1 MKHKSYL
8 IALDYGNRAKEKKF
22 VGDVLDKFDKDTLVG
37 AMLYVNN
44 NIYALSC
51 HLFVNFEKD
60 SEVFEEWL
68 NINYPDKHRIYN
80 LFSHDLM
87 KAIGNRSCN
96 GMGLL
101 DSEMLEYQMPS
112 GTNEI
117 FLHPDRPTYD
127 ATFPPVLKE
136 MTNYSVF
143 LSHSSVDKELVDT
156 FFNELQKSE
165 VESWFD
171 RYEIS
176 PGDSITDRINDGLD
190 KSKVGLLFLSKS
202 FLSGKSGWTMNEANY
217 FFQKRMRQ
225 NEKNFIVV
233 NIDLEHDEMPPLLQ
247 DYLYLN
253 YDDPECI
260 PKIVNELRKI
270 NL

>member
-1 MKHKSYL
+1 MEHKSFL
-8 IALDYGNRAKEKKF
+8 IALDYGNREKEKMF
-22 VGDVLDKFDKDTLVG
+22 VGDVLDKFDRDTLVG

-68 NINYPDKHRIYN
+68 NINYPDKRRIYN
-80 LFSHDLM
+80 LFSDDFM
-87 KAIGNRSCN
+87 EAMSRRGCN
-96 GMGLL
+96 GIGLL
-101 DSEMLEYQMPS
+101 DSDMLEYQMPS

-117 FLHPDRPTYD
+117 FLHPDRSIYNSI
-127 ATFPPVLKE
+127 FPPVLKE
-136 MTNYSVF
+136 MTSYSVF
-143 LSHSSVDKELVDT
+143 LSHSSSDKPLINT

-165 VESWFD
+165 IDAWFD

-190 KSKVGLLFLSKS
+190 KSKIGLLFLSKN
-202 FLSGKSGWTMNEANY
+202 FISGKSGWTMNEANY
-217 FFQKRMRQ
+217 FFQKRMR
-225 NEKNFIVV
+225 KSDKKFIVI

-253 YDDPECI
+253 YDDPDCI
-260 PKIVNELRKI
+260 SKVIDEVRKI